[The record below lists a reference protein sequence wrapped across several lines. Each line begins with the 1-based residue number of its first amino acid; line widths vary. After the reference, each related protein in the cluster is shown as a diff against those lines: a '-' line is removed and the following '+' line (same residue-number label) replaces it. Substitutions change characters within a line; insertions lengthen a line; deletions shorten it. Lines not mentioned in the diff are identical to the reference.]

1 MPMTS
6 KSKKAPKKTAP
17 VSNLTQILHFLPV
30 FLSLVLIFL
39 TFLAYELFMSD
50 KFYPFTSAGD
60 TSLSFLSLGQS
71 ASILADKISQRSNQ
85 TLEFNFN
92 QKIYS
97 VDLATASARL
107 DYASLES
114 EFQKTHP
121 SSLYQRLTQNIPHL
135 FTPKLINPKINITID
150 SQLNAISTL
159 VFRPSQKARLIFDET
174 DLTGTSSAKIQ
185 IKEGVNGL
193 ELDKDSLTAEVKNYL
208 LSGQYAPNLP
218 VKIIHPQSSPVY
230 LQKLKA
236 ILEQSL
242 TEPVKLEFE
251 QKEWVIDTKQLLTIL
266 DLESGQNLILD
277 KDKSLNFLTKIAQ
290 EIDQEVQEGHFEFS
304 PQTRRVSVF
313 KPSIEGR
320 KLDVEKTFALILETL
335 QNLAENPKIISLP
348 VDTIEPK
355 IKTSDVNN
363 LGIKE
368 LLGQG
373 VSRFAGSIQN
383 RIYNIQLA
391 ASRINGVLI
400 APGET
405 FSFNAEVGDISAA
418 SGYKQAYVI
427 KSGRTVLD
435 DGGGVCQ
442 VSTTVFRAVLNAG
455 LPVVQRV
462 AHAYRVGYYEQG
474 FPPGLDATI
483 FAPSVDFQ
491 FKNDT
496 QNHILIQAYTSGTT
510 LYVDLYG
517 TPDGRFV
524 SLTKSS
530 VTNLTPPPPELR
542 QDDPTLPKGEVKQV
556 DWPAWGATVQF
567 SRTVKR
573 GTETLIQETFKSNY
587 KAWQAVYL
595 VGTKE

>member
-1 MPMTS
+1 VPMTS

>member
-1 MPMTS
+1 
-6 KSKKAPKKTAP
+6 
-17 VSNLTQILHFLPV
+17 
-30 FLSLVLIFL
+30 
-39 TFLAYELFMSD
+39 MSD

>member
-1 MPMTS
+1 MTS